1 MYSKMIRKILKR
13 PKKLSIT
20 SQELKKKKKN
30 TIKHDKIPALKH
42 VGSKI

>member
-1 MYSKMIRKILKR
+1 MIRKHLKR

-20 SQELKKKKKN
+20 SQELVECNKN
-30 TIKHDKIPALKH
+30 TIKHDKIPTLKH